1 MKRLRKKD
9 YEDLTDANIARVIK
23 EMHTQDSPITKKE
36 ACQILKISYN
46 PARLEK
52 IIEEYNDKIEYRSRR
67 RQQKR
72 GTKATPDE
80 IQEAVRAFLR
90 GDGITNIS
98 ARLYRSMP
106 FVRSL
111 IETVGVPTRGSNI
124 EERSSAYLL
133 PEQCVATEFAVG
145 ELVWSAKD
153 HALAEILNEYNEEYI
168 KGKKGLVGSTD
179 YEKHVSYTHLTL
191 PTTHYV

>member
-98 ARLYRSMP
+98 ASLYRSVP

-111 IETVGVPTRGSNI
+111 IESVGVPTRGGNV
-124 EERSSAYLL
+124 EERSSVYFL
-133 PEQCVATEFAVG
+133 PEQCITSEFEVG
-145 ELVWSAKD
+145 ELVWS
-153 HALAEILNEYNEEYI
+153 
-168 KGKKGLVGSTD
+168 
-179 YEKHVSYTHLTL
+179 
-191 PTTHYV
+191 PT